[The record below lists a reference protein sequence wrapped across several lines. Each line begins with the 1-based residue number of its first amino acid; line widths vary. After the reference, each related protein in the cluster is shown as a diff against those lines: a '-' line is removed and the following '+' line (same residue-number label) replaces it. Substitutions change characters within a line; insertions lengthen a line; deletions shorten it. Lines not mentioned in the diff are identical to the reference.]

1 MKTDGQLKQDI
12 IAELTWEPSVN
23 AAQIG
28 VEVKNGTVT
37 LAGHIDSYTEKLN
50 AERAAQRVA
59 GIKGLAIEL
68 DVKLPGYGK
77 RTDGDIAQ
85 SVERSLG
92 WTTVVPKDSI
102 KVKAEQGWMTLS
114 GSVEWDYQRE
124 AAKNAVR
131 YLSGVVGLS
140 DEIAIKPQASMSA
153 VKSQIEASLKRRAV
167 NDAQQIIVNVSG
179 SDVTLSGTTHSW
191 SERELASN
199 SAWATPGVG
208 KVINNIAITC

>member
-28 VEVKNGTVT
+28 VEVKHGTVT